1 MEAWA
6 LTAILTTLCIGLA
19 SCNRGKNSGERSSSS
34 APATPQQNQN
44 QPQSMQKQRQ
54 DAERQVRPDIE
65 NERKDAQQQAEH
77 SLDQEAVAAIEQTRK
92 AIDAISANKT
102 DEALADIEQATG
114 KVNVLLGRNPAKA
127 LIPVSVEV
135 DVIDAAPQDIP
146 TIREIARD
154 AGRAMDDKDFPT
166 ARVLLYALTSEIRI
180 RTYHLPLATYPTALK
195 EAARLLAEK
204 KNQDAQN
211 VLLEAL
217 NTLVA
222 IDKVTPLPLVLARS
236 AINAA
241 QEQSQKDKNSAQT
254 LLEVAKNQLER
265 ARELGYTGKD
275 AEYKALNTDITNL
288 EKQLKGNGD
297 VSSVFTKL
305 KERLAAFMKRQSDCA
320 RH

>member
-1 MEAWA
+1 
-6 LTAILTTLCIGLA
+6 
-19 SCNRGKNSGERSSSS
+19 
-34 APATPQQNQN
+34 
-44 QPQSMQKQRQ
+44 
-54 DAERQVRPDIE
+54 
-65 NERKDAQQQAEH
+65 
-77 SLDQEAVAAIEQTRK
+77 
-92 AIDAISANKT
+92 
-102 DEALADIEQATG
+102 
-114 KVNVLLGRNPAKA
+114 
-127 LIPVSVEV
+127 
-135 DVIDAAPQDIP
+135 
-146 TIREIARD
+146 
-154 AGRAMDDKDFPT
+154 
-166 ARVLLYALTSEIRI
+166 LTSEIRI

-195 EAARLLAEK
+195 EAARLLDEK

-222 IDKVTPLPLVLARS
+222 IDKVTPLPIVLARS

-241 QEQSQKDKNSAQT
+241 QEQSQKDKNAAQT

-275 AEYKALNTDITNL
+275 PEYKALNTDITNL

-305 KERLAAFMKRQSDCA
+305 KERLAAFMKRQADRA

>member
-1 MEAWA
+1 
-6 LTAILTTLCIGLA
+6 
-19 SCNRGKNSGERSSSS
+19 
-34 APATPQQNQN
+34 
-44 QPQSMQKQRQ
+44 
-54 DAERQVRPDIE
+54 
-65 NERKDAQQQAEH
+65 
-77 SLDQEAVAAIEQTRK
+77 
-92 AIDAISANKT
+92 
-102 DEALADIEQATG
+102 
-114 KVNVLLGRNPAKA
+114 
-127 LIPVSVEV
+127 
-135 DVIDAAPQDIP
+135 
-146 TIREIARD
+146 
-154 AGRAMDDKDFPT
+154 
-166 ARVLLYALTSEIRI
+166 
-180 RTYHLPLATYPTALK
+180 
-195 EAARLLAEK
+195 
-204 KNQDAQN
+204 

-275 AEYKALNTDITNL
+275 AEYKSLNTDITNL

-305 KERLAAFMKRQSDCA
+305 KERLAAFMKRQADRA